1 MPWAGTNERAIA
13 IAPLTSLL
21 TFPPLTVIL
30 QRSSSFSPTL
40 IAHTTARGHLRLY
53 IGSTSSLIPHSSF
66 LPQSLSPLLQLPV
79 FTVDPTSPYV
89 SSVRLTTVF
98 TVRSTTSY
106 HYRQLQPRLIRAA
119 SSLTALHWIRSV
131 CTSVTFADTS
141 PHTKACRF
149 QVGTMHP

>member
-66 LPQSLSPLLQLPV
+66 LPQSPSPLLQLPV

-106 HYRQLQPRLIRAA
+106 HYRPLRG
-119 SSLTALHWIRSV
+119 LTQHTMRVCCWHRELLAISEMVRRRSEVGGSGRMLWI
-131 CTSVTFADTS
+131 
-141 PHTKACRF
+141 
-149 QVGTMHP
+149 